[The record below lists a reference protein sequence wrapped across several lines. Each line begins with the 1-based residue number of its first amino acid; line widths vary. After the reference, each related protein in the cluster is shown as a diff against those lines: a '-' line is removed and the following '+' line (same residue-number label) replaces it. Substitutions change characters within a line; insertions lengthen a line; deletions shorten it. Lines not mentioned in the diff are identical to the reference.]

1 MQNELMELVEQ
12 SSMKSQVPSFEI
24 GDTVDVHVRILEGEK
39 ERIQVFNGVVI
50 ARSGAKTREM
60 FVVRRI
66 VQGEGVERKFPVH
79 SPRIA
84 DIVVKRSGK
93 VRRAKLY
100 YLRGLSGK
108 AVRLKERFA
117 GGKATVAEAEAARVE
132 KRAARK
138 ARSEARAAAKAEA
151 KEQAKSQP
159 PKKKGKKGE
168 APEAE

>member
-1 MQNELMELVEQ
+1 MQNRLMELVEQ
-12 SSMKSQVPSFEI
+12 SSMKPELPKYEI

-39 ERIQVFNGVVI
+39 ERIQIFNGVVI
-50 ARSGAKTREM
+50 AKSGAKTREM
-60 FVVRRI
+60 VVVRRI

-108 AVRLKERFA
+108 KVRLKERFPS
-117 GGKATVAEAEAARVE
+117 GKVTPAEA
-132 KRAARK
+132 K
-138 ARSEARAAAKAEA
+138 AAKAERRATKVAA
-151 KEQAKSQP
+151 KRAKAESSAAA
-159 PKKKGKKGE
+159 KKS
-168 APEAE
+168 AE

>member
-1 MQNELMELVEQ
+1 MQNHLMELVEQ
-12 SSMKSQVPSFEI
+12 SSMKATLPKFEI

-39 ERIQVFNGVVI
+39 ERIQIFNGVVI
-50 ARSGAKTREM
+50 AKSGAKTREM

-108 AVRLKERFA
+108 AVRLKERFPGA
-117 GGKATVAEAEAARVE
+117 KATPAQA
-132 KRAARK
+132 K
-138 ARSEARAAAKAEA
+138 AAKAEKRATRVAA
-151 KEQAKSQP
+151 KKAKAEATATATAKS
-159 PKKKGKKGE
+159 E
-168 APEAE
+168 E

>member
-1 MQNELMELVEQ
+1 MQNPLMELVEKT
-12 SSMKSQVPSFEI
+12 SMKESVPKFEI

-50 ARSGAKTREM
+50 ARSGSGTREM

-66 VQGEGVERKFPVH
+66 VQGEGVERKFPLH

-100 YLRGLSGK
+100 YLRERSGK
-108 AVRLKERFA
+108 AVRLKERFPA
-117 GGKATVAEAEAARVE
+117 GKAEAA
-132 KRAARK
+132 K
-138 ARSEARAAAKAEA
+138 AKAAKAERRATKAAA
-151 KEQAKSQP
+151 KKAKADAKAAKVES
-159 PKKKGKKGE
+159 
-168 APEAE
+168 